1 MSALQPMALLWLLL
15 AVPAILL
22 LYLLKPKRREH
33 LISSVLLWDRLL
45 KDTQARTPFQK
56 LRRSLLLLLQLLLV
70 VLLAMALSRPF
81 VRVHALGGQSMAIVI
96 DESASMRSTDVPES
110 RFEEARRVAR
120 RMIDGMGQSDRAV
133 LILAG
138 ARAHAACP
146 LTGDKNALCRALD
159 EIRPADTETR
169 MREAVLLAASLLA
182 GQPDARIYLLTDG
195 GFEMEEGEG
204 AQAGLP
210 LGEAQLHFV
219 RIGQK
224 GDNVGVTAL
233 DVRQTLADDG
243 GYQAFARVRNFSD
256 QARRFTLEF
265 YRDDRLL
272 DAREMTLG
280 PGKAHAEVFAL
291 SRDAATG
298 VLRARIDAAD
308 DLAVD
313 NSAAVVLQPR
323 KRVEVLLVSR
333 GNLFLEKAL
342 SVDPR
347 VALSKIAPGPDAA
360 VAAPRYDL
368 VILDGK
374 SPAGLPAR
382 GRYLFIGGAGEHAPV
397 TITGET
403 RNPTFL
409 DWDRRHPVTRFLDF
423 SSVQVA
429 RALAAKP
436 LPWGQT
442 LAECEAGALIAAGE
456 KDGLRS
462 LFLAFDLTESD
473 LPLRVAFPIL
483 LSNAVEWLM
492 GSEEAASSHRARMGA
507 VVPVEVPEDARE
519 VQVVLPDGSRRSL
532 RVEGSPLLFAETAQ
546 TGIYRVEGKSQG
558 KPFRTQFAVSLLSEA
573 ESDIRP
579 RDRIAIGRTSVSAV
593 DARSQ
598 KAPREIWH
606 GVAFLALC
614 LMAFEWYAYHR
625 RL

>member
-1 MSALQPMALLWLLL
+1 MSALQPLALLWLLL
-15 AVPAILL
+15 AMPAILL
-22 LYLLKPKRREH
+22 LYLLKLKRREH
-33 LISSVLLWDRLL
+33 LVSSVLLWDRLV
-45 KDTQARTPFQK
+45 KDTQANTPFQK
-56 LRRSLLLLLQLLLV
+56 LRRNLLLLLQLLLV
-70 VLLAMALSRPF
+70 LLLAAALSRPF

-96 DESASMRSTDVPES
+96 DGSASMRATDLPGG

-120 RMIDGMGQSDRAV
+120 RMIDGMGQDDMAV

-138 ARAHAACP
+138 ARARAACP
-146 LTGDKNALCRALD
+146 LTHDKNALRRALD

-182 GQPDARIYLLTDG
+182 GRPDPRIYLLTDG
-195 GFEMEEGEG
+195 AFEMEEGEG
-204 AQAGLP
+204 ARAGLP

-219 RIGQK
+219 RIGQR

-233 DVRQTLADDG
+233 DVRQTLAGDG

-256 QARRFTLEF
+256 QRRRFTLEL
-265 YRDDRLL
+265 YRDDTLL
-272 DAREMTLG
+272 DAREVTLG
-280 PGKAHAEVFAL
+280 PGKAHGELFAI
-291 SRDAATG
+291 SRATAAG
-298 VLRARIDAAD
+298 VLCARIDAPD
-308 DLAVD
+308 DLSVD

-323 KRVEVLLVSR
+323 KHVEVLLVSR

-342 SVDPR
+342 GIDPR
-347 VALSKIAPGPDAA
+347 VALSKTAPGPAAA

-374 SPAGLPAR
+374 PPSGLPAR
-382 GRYLFIGGAGEHAPV
+382 GRYLFIGAAGENAPV
-397 TITGET
+397 TITGEA
-403 RNPTFL
+403 RNPSFL
-409 DWDRRHPVTRFLDF
+409 DWDRRHPITRFLDF

-436 LPWGQT
+436 LPWGQA

-456 KDGLRS
+456 KEGLRS

-483 LSNAVEWLM
+483 LSNAVDWLM
-492 GSEEAASSHRARMGA
+492 GTGEEASSHRARTGA

-519 VQVVLPDGSRRSL
+519 VQLFLPDGSRRSL
-532 RVEGSPLLFAETAQ
+532 RVEGTPILFAETAQ
-546 TGIYRVEGKSQG
+546 AGIYRVEGKSQG
-558 KPFRTQFAVSLLSEA
+558 KPFRSQFAVSLLSEA

-579 RDRIAIGRTSVSAV
+579 RDRIAIGSASVAAV

-598 KAPREIWH
+598 KAPREIWR
-606 GVAFLALC
+606 GIAFLALC